1 MIPEAFSSFLGPQA
15 ENAAAFT
22 DMLNRILQHHIQKR
36 KSTFSSDPSLYP
48 ESIKTGPLERELEAF
63 MLRVEGNPPYFH
75 PRYSAQMLKDPALTV
90 PLGYLAFMLS
100 NPNNHAYEGGPVTTE
115 MEMEVT
121 DLLLKMCGFKIGWG
135 HLASGGS
142 LANLEALWA
151 VRDTYPRGGSV
162 LFSEVSHYSWKR
174 ICQILGMRDF
184 AEIPVDT
191 SFRMDLNALEDRLK
205 KEQVLCVVANI
216 GSTGTGSIDDISAI
230 LQLRDRYG
238 FHLHIDAAYGGFFRS
253 VILDDIYHV
262 LPPQKLNGISPFVY
276 TALKNMQEAD
286 SITIDPHKQG
296 SVSYGAGAVVYKEEK
311 LRQAILNSA
320 PYTYHITDK
329 PNIGMFSLEGS
340 RPGAM
345 AAACYLTYKVLPPH
359 SAGLG
364 SLLHSTLDSA
374 QYFHGQIE
382 QSSNYRNLTTPD
394 LDICCF
400 WKTAPGETA
409 EAVSKASLRV
419 YHENSLEATRPEFIL
434 SKFIVPPSVTRML
447 FSGAGEPDSLVT
459 LRSVFMKHWYS
470 LNDFYYINELLKK
483 LESYD

>member
-1 MIPEAFSSFLGPQA
+1 MIDEAFSAFLGPRA
-15 ENAAAFT
+15 ENHEAFT
-22 DMLNRILQHHIQKR
+22 DLLNRVLTHHIQFR
-36 KSTFSSDPSLYP
+36 ANSYFTDNSLYP
-48 ESIKTGPLERELEAF
+48 ESYSAVKLQTELEAF
-63 MLRVEGNPPYFH
+63 LLRCNSNPPYFH

-121 DLLLKMCGFKIGWG
+121 DLLLKMCGFKTGWG
-135 HLASGGS
+135 HLCSGGS

-151 VRDTYPRGGSV
+151 VRDTYPEGGVV

-174 ICQILGMRDF
+174 ICQILGMCNF
-184 AEIPVDT
+184 AEIPVDA

-205 KEQVLCVVANI
+205 KEKALCVVANI

-230 LQLRDRYG
+230 LTLRDRYG

-253 VILDDIYHV
+253 VILDDIYQV
-262 LPPQKLNGISPFVY
+262 LPQQKINGISNYVY
-276 TALKNMQEAD
+276 TALNDMQEAD

-296 SVSYGAGAVVYKEEK
+296 SVSYGAGAVVYKDEK
-311 LRQAILNSA
+311 LRQAILNTA

-345 AAACYLTYKVLPPH
+345 AAACYLTYKVLPPN
-359 SAGLG
+359 STGLG
-364 SLLHSTLDSA
+364 VLLKSSLDSA
-374 QYFHGQIE
+374 QYFTRGIN
-382 QSSNYRNLTTPD
+382 QSGKYRNLTTPD

-400 WKTAPGETA
+400 WKTAHEDTV
-409 EAVSKASLRV
+409 EAVSRASLNV
-419 YHENSLEATRPEFIL
+419 YHENSLEAEKPEFIL
-434 SKFIVPPSVTRML
+434 SKFIVPPSVTQKL
-447 FSGAGEPDSLVT
+447 FSRASGSEQLVT

-470 LNDFYYINELLKK
+470 LNDFYYINELLFK

>member
-1 MIPEAFSSFLGPQA
+1 MISEAFSSFLGPQA

-22 DMLNRILQHHIQKR
+22 DMLNRIVQHHIQKR
-36 KSTFSSDPSLYP
+36 EGTFTLDPSLYP
-48 ESIKTGPLERELEAF
+48 KSISTESLERELEAF
-63 MLRVEGNPPYFH
+63 MLRIEGTPPYFH

-121 DLLLKMCGFKIGWG
+121 DLLLKMCGFKTGWG

-151 VRDTYPRGGSV
+151 VRDTYPDGGSV

-174 ICQILGMRDF
+174 ICQILGLRNF

-205 KEQVLCVVANI
+205 KEKVLCVVANI
-216 GSTGTGSIDDISAI
+216 GSTGTGSIDDIGAI
-230 LQLRDRYG
+230 LKLRDRYG

-253 VILDDIYHV
+253 VILDDIYKV
-262 LPPQKLNGISPFVY
+262 IPFETLDGISPFVY
-276 TALKNMQEAD
+276 TALKDMQEAD

-296 SVSYGAGAVVYKEEK
+296 SVSYGAGAVVYKDEK
-311 LRQAILNSA
+311 LRQAILNTA

-329 PNIGMFSLEGS
+329 PNIGMFALEGS

-359 SAGLG
+359 SGGLG
-364 SLLHSTLDSA
+364 SLLQSTLAAA
-374 QYFHGQIE
+374 QYFHRQIE
-382 QSSNYRNLTTPD
+382 QSIKYRNLTTPD

-400 WKTAPGETA
+400 WKTATPETA
-409 EAVSKASLRV
+409 ASVSKASLHV
-419 YHENSLEATRPEFIL
+419 YHENSLEAIDPEFIL

-447 FSGAGEPDSLVT
+447 FSGTDESDQLVT

-470 LNDFYYINELLKK
+470 LQDFYYINELLKK